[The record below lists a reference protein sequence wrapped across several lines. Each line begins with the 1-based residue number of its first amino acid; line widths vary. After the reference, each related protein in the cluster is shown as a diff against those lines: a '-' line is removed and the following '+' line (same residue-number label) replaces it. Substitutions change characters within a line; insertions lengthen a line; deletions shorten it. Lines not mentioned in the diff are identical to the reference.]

1 MNNLEAKLTII
12 IYSFGKTSTVYLSS
26 HKENEI
32 ITLDNYDLSFK
43 IIEINSDYI
52 IIDFEKDNK
61 RFVMT
66 NNRILLKKEIK
77 LVDTLN
83 NNSCIYIRLDS
94 IN

>member
-1 MNNLEAKLTII
+1 MNKLEAKLTVS
-12 IYSFGKTSTVYLSS
+12 IYSFGKTSTVYLSG

-43 IIEINSDYI
+43 ILEIDNDYI

-61 RFVMT
+61 RFEIT
-66 NNRILLKKEIK
+66 NNKILLKREIK